1 MDKDEKIAMGFENDR
16 RFSME
21 MDHDRKVKFATDEK
35 DSLSVILAYRARVC
49 MYIYIYMYEKKGGKI
64 HEYI

>member
-35 DSLSVILAYRARVC
+35 DFSFCDLGISSKGMYV
-49 MYIYIYMYEKKGGKI
+49 YIYIYVRKKGG
-64 HEYI
+64 

>member
-49 MYIYIYMYEKKGGKI
+49 MYIYIYVRKKGG
-64 HEYI
+64 